1 MPTPTLVCDELEA
14 RCIGNLELVETLMSF
29 FTHVGKL
36 RLGRIKSVSVEP
48 CAYDERD
55 AWSNGSKFIKPMP
68 AAANIATEWSSLP
81 TPIGWT
87 PPFWKPSLFLPGWR
101 AGTVAGDISVDVS
114 EVDFFEDVQ

>member
-1 MPTPTLVCDELEA
+1 MTIEISTDRFSDALSTASRFVA
-14 RCIGNLELVETLMSF
+14 RRSALPVM
-29 FTHVGKL
+29 
-36 RLGRIKSVSVEP
+36 KSVLLRARPDQLTIE
-48 CAYDERD
+48 ATDLEKGARLTL
-55 AWSNGSKFIKPMP
+55 P

-114 EVDFFEDVQ
+114 EVDFFEAVQ